1 MRRAGLAIAAAL
13 ALAAPAHAATTWTVT
28 KTADTADGTC
38 GADCSL
44 REAIIAAN
52 SNPGPD
58 VISVPA
64 GVYTLTLGTGVTDA
78 DHGDLDV
85 TSPITIQTRTVGP
98 KPYADPRSRAI
109 TDALRNTPLPMIEPT
124 TIVTASNGPSTRG
137 RAC

>member
-1 MRRAGLAIAAAL
+1 MSLGQRKSFGFQF
-13 ALAAPAHAATTWTVT
+13 HEH
-28 KTADTADGTC
+28 TADTADGTC

-78 DHGDLDV
+78 CYAATNMARISAGS
-85 TSPITIQTRTVGP
+85 TAWISWMRSKWARTWRSP
-98 KPYADPRSRAI
+98 SAI
-109 TDALRNTPLPMIEPT
+109 AK
-124 TIVTASNGPSTRG
+124 
-137 RAC
+137 